1 MKIKSHFTAQLSFAP
16 ESKGGR
22 STPVSSGYRPTI
34 QFPPQQEMMTC
45 VQNYPDAELVFPG
58 DTVQAEIALLNS
70 DEILSNL
77 YEGQDFDFFEGPD
90 LIGHGTITRIH

>member
-16 ESKGGR
+16 ESEGGR

-34 QFPPQQEMMTC
+34 QFPPQQEMITC
-45 VQNYPDAELVFPG
+45 VQNYPDTDLVFPG
-58 DTVQAEIALLNS
+58 DTVQAEIALLNA
-70 DEILSNL
+70 DEILGNL

-90 LIGHGTITRIH
+90 LMGHGTITRIH

>member
-22 STPVSSGYRPTI
+22 STPVSSGYRPAI
-34 QFPPQQEMMTC
+34 QFPPQQDMITC
-45 VQNYPDAELVFPG
+45 VQTYPDTELVFLG
-58 DTVQAEIALLNS
+58 DTVQAEIALLNAE
-70 DEILSNL
+70 EIISSL

-90 LIGHGTITRIH
+90 LIGHGTITKVH